1 MRKLAIL
8 LTAVAMLSVCAI
20 AQQSDPTINSPAG
33 QNVSERQPI
42 PAPTSNNFWDGD
54 DPNFLNLITHPFA
67 NKKYVQ
73 RHTDP
78 IRDRLNELDQITS
91 ENDRMRKDVDS
102 RAQQGLQM
110 ASEKVNL
117 ADQHAS
123 DSTNRAQLAQTA
135 ANQASTRVTNV
146 ERAVEN
152 LGEYKGTAETEIRF
166 RPGQSVLSKT
176 AKNALDQMADP
187 LKGQHNYIIE
197 IRGFSAGHGQA
208 ATAASRKMADSVVRY
223 FVLTH
228 QIPVYRIY
236 VMSMGNAAVAGQKHV
251 SGGRVEV
258 SVLKNEPVSTA
269 HR

>member
-1 MRKLAIL
+1 MRMLAIL
-8 LTAVAMLSVCAI
+8 LTAAAMLSVCAI
-20 AQQSDPTINSPAG
+20 AQQSDSAVNTAN
-33 QNVSERQPI
+33 QNASERQPI

-73 RHTDP
+73 RHTEP

-91 ENDRMRKDVDS
+91 ENGRMMKDVDS

-166 RPGQSVLSKT
+166 RPGQSALSKT
-176 AKNALDQMADP
+176 AKDALDQMADP

-197 IRGFSAGHGQA
+197 IRGFSSGHGHA

-269 HR
+269 QR